1 MRASRDNALIDLAG
15 RDSLDDSSLAQLQK
29 GFAAADV
36 SVRPFV
42 SALPES
48 VILYSTSH
56 TIFLGC
62 FNPINIAVFCK
73 NVVPYRC

>member
-36 SVRPFV
+36 SVRPFLKA
-42 SALPES
+42 SPGP
-48 VILYSTSH
+48 VILLSKLN
-56 TIFLGC
+56 TIFWDA
-62 FNPINIAVFCK
+62 F
-73 NVVPYRC
+73 VP